1 MQRRAFMQSVLA
13 IPLTGLIMPVWSG
26 EPDEDVAP
34 MPFGFGGGKK
44 MLYDCRQRSQAV
56 YLNENVY
63 IGFKGAGVV
72 SDSGKVRTRTMLIRY
87 DPGSRQFSKPV
98 TFGKPSV
105 TIITARSSGRMRQT
119 TCMSSTDAIRHRGRT

>member
-56 YLNENVY
+56 YLNDQVLS
-63 IGFKGAGVV
+63 V
-72 SDSGKVRTRTMLIRY
+72 SKELASSAIQAKCG
-87 DPGSRQFSKPV
+87 P
-98 TFGKPSV
+98 
-105 TIITARSSGRMRQT
+105 AR
-119 TCMSSTDAIRHRGRT
+119 C